1 MSSLNPAP
9 ITTYPE
15 ALAWIY
21 SFSDTERTG
30 AFVRDREDNLRRE
43 RELLARLG
51 NPHLAYGV
59 THIAGT
65 KGKGSTSALLAA
77 ILRAASV
84 HAGLYTQPDL
94 HTFRERMR
102 VDGELI
108 SPEEM
113 VRLVPELRAAL
124 DATGDT
130 LGPYITYEVAT
141 ALAFLYFREAKAAHA
156 VIEVGL
162 GGRLDATNVVQPM
175 ATVITSIS
183 YDHMAV
189 LGDTLTAIAGEKAGI
204 VKPGVPLVTSAQAPE
219 ALATITRVA
228 NERAAPLT
236 RVAPA
241 GLSAATPA
249 APAAAYTYRPGR
261 ATGEMQTFHLDT
273 PTRALPDLELGLL
286 GVHQIENAA
295 AAVAAA
301 DLLRAR
307 GLPIDDDAIRA
318 GLRDARWPARLQVVA
333 RAPWAIVDGAHNA
346 DSFARMFAA
355 LRRHFPFN
363 RLILVFGLMAD
374 KDLPGIAAEIAR
386 AGVDAVVATAA
397 AYPRAATPTAVA
409 AAVRERLPGVPIRE
423 AGDVSAALAAAYD
436 LATPRDLI
444 CVAGSLYLAAEAL
457 RWFATRPDVPAGAI
471 EIAGVDH

>member
-1 MSSLNPAP
+1 MSIPHPNP

-15 ALAWIY
+15 ALAWLY

-84 HAGLYTQPDL
+84 RAGLYTQPDL

-102 VDGELI
+102 VDGDLI
-108 SPEEM
+108 TPAEV
-113 VRLVPELRAAL
+113 VRLVPALRAAL

-189 LGDTLTAIAGEKAGI
+189 LGDTLAAIAGEKAGI
-204 VKPGVPLVTSAQAPE
+204 VKPGVPLVTSAQSPE

-228 NERAAPLT
+228 NARNAPLT

-241 GLSAATPA
+241 GTPG
-249 APAAAYTYRPGR
+249 AAYTYRPGA
-261 ATGEMQTFHLDT
+261 ATSARQTFHLDT
-273 PTRALPDLELGLL
+273 PARPLPDLELGLL

-307 GLPIDDDAIRA
+307 GLPIDDAAIRA
-318 GLRDARWPARLQVVA
+318 GLRDARWPARLQVVG

-363 RLILVFGLMAD
+363 RLILVLGLMAD
-374 KDLPGIAAEIAR
+374 KDLPGIASEIAR
-386 AGVDAVVATAA
+386 AGVDALVATAA
-397 AYPRAATPTAVA
+397 AYPRAASPAAVA
-409 AAVRERLPGVPIRE
+409 AAVRARLPAAPIRE

-436 LATPRDLI
+436 LAAPRDLI